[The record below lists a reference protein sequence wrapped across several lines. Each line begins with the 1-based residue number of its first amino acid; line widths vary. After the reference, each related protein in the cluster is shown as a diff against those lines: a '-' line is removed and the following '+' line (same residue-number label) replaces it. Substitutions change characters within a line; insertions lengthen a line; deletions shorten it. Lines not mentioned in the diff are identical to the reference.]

1 MGLYK
6 LTAKKKGCRS
16 VVVRFVA
23 VDDTDA
29 TFIGMFKMLD
39 KANAQWKA
47 GLVDGVWVVGEIT
60 LSSDDGRVIHTA
72 KSKEKTTSAA

>member
-6 LTAKKKGCRS
+6 LTAKKKGSRS

-29 TFIGMFKMLD
+29 TIIGTFKVLD
-39 KANAQWKA
+39 KAHAQYKA
-47 GLVDGVWVVGEIT
+47 GLIDGVWVVGEIT
-60 LSSDDGRVIHTA
+60 LSSDDGRVLHTMA
-72 KSKEKTTSAA
+72 AKEKTTTSA